1 MFNFAIYDGFISILT
16 EILKG
21 IKPDITRFDAVRLT
35 VPDTR
40 YLWNVPELTP
50 TEHFM
55 DNYQV
60 DINQGCDNILSLIVA
75 NNSSFVNDMG
85 NSFNLVYT
93 YQFYEYIHKMF
104 GIIFNIHPEKEK
116 GILNDK
122 LLQTIRELN
131 QIQMLAGIFDTNE
144 LREFL
149 EKCYSSNAISAKEL
163 DTQIDCVSICFH
175 KIVCS
180 VILACYNNPQPRNV
194 VPAFAILS
202 APFRARLLGILDK
215 LGVAISDLNGIR
227 LYEELYDLIVNCRE
241 EIQNRVACDCYA
253 QFFSFI
259 NRAELQDKMTFEG
272 TNNHEKIFQL
282 YNMFYKNVKYKLYR
296 AYGSSTLSNRGI
308 MRNSLPDRQI
318 VLNYLAMR
326 FERNDDYAEY
336 EFTGDNRRFVIRL
349 ANEQDKFRLTELSNP
364 TPPYRR
370 AIFIRFNKNELDEA
384 IARKQLWVIEEE
396 DNGERILACS
406 AIILYNDEKHN
417 YKTFY
422 AGMMNDEYCKK
433 YYKSDNE
440 LPSKY
445 KFIDFDSIIVDDG
458 RGNPYNRSYRG
469 YGFQRLMLVLA
480 EEIAKLRGCDYICA
494 TVSSFNKPSER
505 NFMLNGYEIENDTN
519 YPFEEDDPS
528 PFVMYIQSP
537 IADEEIKKK
546 FRDDLDYEVAAYRNI
561 LTHLNIAEEDYRRD
575 MNVPREFVVLK
586 LKSD

>member
-1 MFNFAIYDGFISILT
+1 MFNFAIYDGFISILS

-21 IKPDITRFDAVRLT
+21 IKPDITRFDAMRLT

-50 TEHFM
+50 AEHFM
-55 DNYQV
+55 ESCKT
-60 DINQGCDNILSLIVA
+60 DINKGCDNILSLIVA
-75 NNSSFVNDMG
+75 RNKSFVNDME
-85 NSFNLVYT
+85 NSFELVYT

-104 GIIFNIHPEKEK
+104 GSIFNIHPEKEK
-116 GILNDK
+116 GRLYDC
-122 LLQTIRELN
+122 LLQTIRELK
-131 QIQMLAGIFDTNE
+131 QKTTLAGIFNTNE
-144 LREFL
+144 LSEFL
-149 EKCYSSNAISAKEL
+149 DKCYASNATSPNEL
-163 DTQIDCVSICFH
+163 DTQIDYLAICFH
-175 KIVCS
+175 KIVCA
-180 VILACYNNPQPRNV
+180 VIFACNNNLQPRNV

-202 APFRARLLGILDK
+202 APFKAKLLGILGRLD
-215 LGVAISDLNGIR
+215 VAISDINGIR

-272 TNNHEKIFQL
+272 TNNHEKIFKL

-326 FERNDDYAEY
+326 IERNDDYAEY
-336 EFTGDNRRFVIRL
+336 EFTGDNARRFVIRL
-349 ANEQDKFRLTELSNP
+349 AKDRDKCRLTELSNP
-364 TPPYRR
+364 IPPYRR

-384 IARKQLWVIEEE
+384 IARKQLWIIEEE
-396 DNGERILACS
+396 HDGERILACS
-406 AIILYNDEKHN
+406 AIILYNDEKHS

-422 AGMMNDEYCKK
+422 AGDMNNDYCKK
-433 YYKSDNE
+433 YYKSGKE
-440 LPSKY
+440 MPSKY
-445 KFIDFDSIIVDDG
+445 RFIDFDSIIVDDG

-505 NFMLNGYEIENDTN
+505 NFILNGYEIENDTN
-519 YPFEEDDPS
+519 YPFEEDDSS

-586 LKSD
+586 LK

>member
-1 MFNFAIYDGFISILT
+1 MCNFALYDGFIDILT
-16 EILKG
+16 DILRG
-21 IKPDITRFDAVRLT
+21 INTNVMRYDAVRLT

-40 YLWNVPELTP
+40 YLWNVPELAP
-50 TEHFM
+50 AEHFM
-55 DNYQV
+55 ENCKT
-60 DINQGCDNILSLIVA
+60 DINKGCDNILSLIIA
-75 NNSSFVNDMG
+75 RNKSFVEDMV
-85 NSFNLVYT
+85 NSFELVYT
-93 YQFYEYIHKMF
+93 YLSYEYIHKMF
-104 GIIFNIHPEKEK
+104 GNIFNIHPEKEK
-116 GILNDK
+116 GRLYDC

-131 QIQMLAGIFDTNE
+131 QKTSLAGIFNTNE
-144 LREFL
+144 LSKFL
-149 EKCYSSNAISAKEL
+149 EKCYASNATFPNEL
-163 DTQIDCVSICFH
+163 DAQIDYVTICFH
-175 KIVCS
+175 KIVCA
-180 VILACYNNPQPRNV
+180 VIWACYNNSQPCNV
-194 VPAFAILS
+194 VPVFTVLS
-202 APFRARLLGILDK
+202 EPFRAQLLDILGRLGASIN
-215 LGVAISDLNGIR
+215 DLNGIR
-227 LYEELYDLIVNCRE
+227 LYEELYDLIADCRE
-241 EIQNRVACDCYA
+241 EIQNRVAYDCYA

-259 NRAELQDKMTFEG
+259 NRTELQDKMTFEG
-272 TNNHEKIFQL
+272 ANNHEKIFKL
-282 YNMFYKNVKYKLYR
+282 YNMLYKNVKYKLYR

-336 EFTGDNRRFVIRL
+336 EFTGDHARRFVIRL
-349 ANEQDKFRLTELSNP
+349 AKEKDKCSLTELSNP

-384 IARKQLWVIEEE
+384 IAKKQLWIIEEE
-396 DNGERILACS
+396 FDGERILACS
-406 AIILYNDEKHN
+406 AIILYNDEKHS

-422 AGMMNDEYCKK
+422 AGDMNNDYCKK
-433 YYKSDNE
+433 YYNSGNE
-440 LPSKY
+440 MPSKY
-445 KFIDFDSIIVDDG
+445 RFIDFDSIIVDDG

-505 NFMLNGYEIENDTN
+505 NFILNGYEIENDTN

-575 MNVPREFVVLK
+575 MNVPREFVVLRIK
-586 LKSD
+586 